1 MRSAQRLSIAFC
13 WIALA
18 IAGRV
23 YGAAPASQPAQTYI
37 TTAEAQLREGPG
49 TNHRV
54 VATIPQGI
62 KIQVVG
68 RDGYW
73 LKVQS
78 KQGNRPGYID
88 ERYARP
94 LEVSQTE
101 RPPPS
106 MSAAAGPYRTKTE
119 VELRDGPGLNYKV
132 LTRLP
137 ANIKIHV
144 VRSEGEWLRIESK
157 QGNRPGYVDKR
168 SVERWSERAK

>member
-1 MRSAQRLSIAFC
+1 MRSPQRLSIALL
-13 WIALA
+13 WIVSA
-18 IAGRV
+18 IAGLV
-23 YGAAPASQPAQTYI
+23 YGGAPATQPAQTYI
-37 TTAEAQLREGPG
+37 TTTEAQLREGPG

-94 LEVSQTE
+94 LEVSQTQ
-101 RPPPS
+101 RPSPP
-106 MSAAAGPYRTKTE
+106 MPVAGPYRTKSE

-132 LTRLP
+132 VAKLP
-137 ANIKIHV
+137 ADIKIHV
-144 VRSEGEWLRIESK
+144 VRSEGDWLRVESK
-157 QGNRPGYVDKR
+157 QGNRPGYVEKR